1 LIKILNDTLYFV
13 TVLLRESS
21 SVTGR
26 NTFIAIYPYAHY
38 IFNASM
44 TCSAC
49 RSHISELSYLNAYGI
64 EITME
69 ATEIAK
75 EMKVARLMV
84 VNNLA
89 LGP

>member
-1 LIKILNDTLYFV
+1 
-13 TVLLRESS
+13 
-21 SVTGR
+21 
-26 NTFIAIYPYAHY
+26 
-38 IFNASM
+38 
-44 TCSAC
+44 
-49 RSHISELSYLNAYGI
+49 LNAYGI